1 MAEVLPP
8 LAIRPWI
15 KEEVAEAEFLVRIW
29 IHHNGRGLAL
39 QNKQIIALVGITDP
53 PLHTLGH
60 DLLRRPF
67 RQRMFRLRKQRADVR
82 WYFLT
87 RTIKSTLRWQRQGQQ
102 RERSE
107 LVKGKIGL
115 QGKPA

>member
-67 RQRMFRLRKQRADVR
+67 RQRMFRLRKQRPDVR
-82 WYFLT
+82 WHFLT
-87 RTIKSTLRWQRQGQQ
+87 RTIKRPLRWHPRGRHAERTQIVTG
-102 RERSE
+102 RE
-107 LVKGKIGL
+107 
-115 QGKPA
+115 